1 MKECIMKAVLL
12 AVVGL
17 AVAGCQTTGMSSI
30 TNGPARVLYPV
41 EECGMVKVPVY
52 GVVDRPASGG
62 EVLSGAVIGGV
73 IGNTFGKGSGND
85 AMTVLGAIIGGST
98 ANQRKQERV
107 IIRYDEK
114 HQCRTVYK

>member
-1 MKECIMKAVLL
+1 MRIILL
-12 AVVGL
+12 SVFGL
-17 AVAGCQTTGMSSI
+17 ALTGCVTGPTI
-30 TNGPARVLYPV
+30 GEAVHGPGRVLYPV
-41 EECGMVKVPVY
+41 EECGMVKVPIY

-73 IGNTFGKGSGND
+73 IGNQFGKGSGND
-85 AMTVLGAIIGGST
+85 AMTVLGAILGGST

-107 IIRYDEK
+107 IVGYDEK